1 MATPIKAITYLPG
14 VYLQAPASA
23 LVPRPLPLAARTALV
38 MRVAPVL
45 WKPLYYPTVQARGRT
60 VLVPRPLVL
69 QALTAL
75 KMTLFW
81 RDSNALPLRGQRYP
95 LSR

>member
-1 MATPIKAITYLPG
+1 VATPIKAITYLSG
-14 VYLQAPASA
+14 VYPQAPAPVLA
-23 LVPRPLPLAARTALV
+23 PRPLPLAARTALV
-38 MRVAPVL
+38 MRVAPAL
-45 WKPLYYPTVQARGRT
+45 WKPLYYHTVQARGRT

-69 QALTAL
+69 QAMTAL

-81 RDSNALPLRGQRYP
+81 RGSNALPMRGQRYP

>member
-1 MATPIKAITYLPG
+1 MATPVKAITYLSD
-14 VYLQAPASA
+14 VYPQAPAPVLA
-23 LVPRPLPLAARTALV
+23 PRPLPLVPRQALV
-38 MRVAPVL
+38 VRVAPAL
-45 WKPLYYPTVQARGRT
+45 WKPLRYPTVQARGRT

-81 RDSNALPLRGQRYP
+81 RNATAFRKGQQFPLTR
-95 LSR
+95 